1 MNIPF
6 KSINGL
12 FKLFRPRLA
21 LFIFLI
27 SIPFF
32 SLAQLQELGIPFQGV
47 AKDFS
52 GQFVNERVIY
62 IDLSII
68 SKEAPSYLLFNE
80 LHQTKTDEWGV
91 FSVLIGKGKTLG
103 ATFSKLSQL
112 DWTKGNYELQ
122 IKMAITPD
130 APLNDW
136 NYNQHFI
143 SLGSTPFG
151 VVPYALYSLTAGTAN
166 SNLNDKLAIADT
178 TQLLAP
184 YVRKVASIDR
194 VLLDSLLKF
203 KVALKDSGL
212 HYITPSQLNANLFDS
227 SFISNRIEQRMKY
240 SDTVY
245 LSNRIDTKLHKT
257 DTVFLSDRIDKK
269 LNKEDTLFMSERID
283 LKLNKRDT
291 SYLSNRVDEK
301 LNKIDTI
308 YLSNRINLMSLKSNK
323 SNDINLLSDYNHQKY
338 PSVKATKDYVDN
350 QVSMGA
356 ADATINNRGILQ
368 LAGDLTGDATEPRIA
383 LNAVTT
389 SKIVDAS
396 ITDAKIASGI
406 QASKVGLGNV
416 SNHAQI
422 YNLNGLIEQVQSFS
436 IPGVAGLAPNWISVG
451 ANHTIN
457 IPMANGSSVTAGLIS
472 KTDYD
477 HFNAAF
483 TNNINT
489 LTNSGNS
496 GAASLTGQSLNVPN
510 YSISGL
516 SGIVNP
522 NFILAGPINGA
533 AGTVQYRAL
542 VANDIPNHAANTTG
556 NAATASKLQTAS
568 LINNVLF
575 DGSAAIT
582 INATTSAD
590 LIFNQSGSGASTG
603 AAFNGSNTKTIS
615 YNTIGASPLAGS
627 TSLVSVG
634 TITAGTWA
642 GNIIGS
648 NYGGAGNVNG
658 ILKANGSGLISAAS
672 AVSDF
677 QVPLTFSAPLN
688 NDANTVA
695 IAQSNTNT
703 AGYLSSADWNSF
715 NNKINATEKAAVNG
729 VATLNALGKIPTS
742 QIPAISFSSGY
753 VVSSEAQMLALSAA
767 VVGSIAIRTDNS
779 KNYVLSATDPAV
791 SGNWLEL
798 LMPAAVSSVNGYTTG
813 SIVLTSSD
821 IAEGTKLY
829 FNNTRVRTAVD
840 AFLTGDLPMNY
851 NSSTGK
857 IGITQST
864 TSSNGYLSA
873 TDWNTFNNK
882 QNAFSSKTSN
892 TFFAA
897 PNGVDG
903 TPIFRTILAADIP
916 TLNQN
921 TTGNAA
927 SSNILT
933 NARTINGVDFDG
945 SANII
950 IPSNTSNALTF
961 NNSGTGAVSTTTF
974 NGSAPITISYNS
986 IGASP
991 LAGSNSITSIGTIT
1005 TGTWNANVLGSN
1017 YGGAGTISGILKAD
1031 GNGVVSAA
1039 VANTDF
1045 ESPLSFTAPLI
1056 RSSNTISAQTATTS
1070 NSGILSASDWQLFNS
1085 KQAALIAGV
1094 GVTLSGGNTMNIG
1107 QAVNTTSSPSFAGL
1121 TISGLNVSGL
1131 VANSAAGIL
1140 STIGVTGTGLVVK
1153 QNTPT
1158 LITPI
1163 LGNASATSISTGT
1176 ITATGSIVSNSDI
1189 TAKRFKLT
1197 MPLATT
1203 AASTTGV
1210 DLSTGN
1216 VFTINLVANIAT
1228 FNLTNPVVGTYLL
1241 KFVQDATGSRTVA
1254 FPVAWKW
1261 AGGIAPTLTL
1271 TASKL
1276 DIVTLIYD
1284 GTNYYATIVKN
1295 F

>member
-6 KSINGL
+6 ISVNALSNLI
-12 FKLFRPRLA
+12 RLRIA
-21 LFIFLI
+21 LFILLI

-32 SLAQLQELGIPFQGV
+32 SFAQVQELGIPFQGV

-68 SKEAPSYLLFNE
+68 SKEAPSNILFNE

-103 ATFSKLSQL
+103 ATFSKLNQL

-130 APLNDW
+130 APLSDW

-151 VVPYALYSLTAGTAN
+151 VVPYALYSLTAGSAN
-166 SNLNDKLAIADT
+166 SDLNDKLAIADT

-194 VLLDSLLKF
+194 VLLDSLLKL
-203 KVALKDSGL
+203 KIALKDSGVFF
-212 HYITPSQLNANLFDS
+212 ITPSQLNANRFDS
-227 SFISNRIEQRMKY
+227 SFISNSIEQRMKY

-245 LSNRIDTKLHKT
+245 LSNRIDAKLHKT
-257 DTVFLSDRIDKK
+257 DTISLSNRI
-269 LNKEDTLFMSERID
+269 E
-283 LKLNKRDT
+283 LKLNK
-291 SYLSNRVDEK
+291 L
-301 LNKIDTI
+301 DTI
-308 YLSNRINLMSLKSNK
+308 YLSNRVNEKLNKLDTVNLSNRMNLMSLESNK
-323 SNDINLLSDYNHQKY
+323 SNDLNLLSDYNHQKY
-338 PSVKATKDYVDN
+338 PSFKATKDYIDN

-356 ADATINNRGILQ
+356 PDATIINRGILQ
-368 LAGDLTGDATEPRIA
+368 LTADLTGTSTEPRIA
-383 LNAVTT
+383 LNAITT
-389 SKIVDAS
+389 SKIADAS
-396 ITDAKIASGI
+396 ITDAKIAFGI
-406 QASKVGLGNV
+406 QTSKVGLGNV

-422 YNLNGLIEQVQSFS
+422 YNLNGLTEQVQYFS
-436 IPGVAGLAPNWISVG
+436 TPGVAGLAPNWSSVG
-451 ANHTIN
+451 VNHILN
-457 IPMANGSSVTAGLIS
+457 IPMANVSSVTAGLIS
-472 KTDYD
+472 KADYD
-477 HFNAAF
+477 HFNIAY

-489 LTNSGNS
+489 LTNTGSS

-510 YSISGL
+510 YSITGL

-542 VANDIPNHAANTTG
+542 VASDIPNHAANTSG
-556 NAATASKLQTAS
+556 NAATASKLQTAR

-582 INATTSAD
+582 INATTNTD

-603 AAFNGSNTKTIS
+603 TAFNGSNTKTIS

-634 TITAGTWA
+634 TITSGTWA

-648 NYGGAGNVNG
+648 NYGGAGNVIG

-672 AVSDF
+672 ALSDF

-688 NDANTVA
+688 NNANTVT
-695 IAQSNTNT
+695 ITQSNTNT
-703 AGYLSSADWNSF
+703 AGYLSSSDWNSF
-715 NNKINATEKAAVNG
+715 NHKIDVTEKAAING

-753 VVSSEAQMLALSAA
+753 VVGSETQMLGLSAA

-840 AFLTGDLPMNY
+840 AFLTGDLPMSY

-857 IGITQST
+857 IGITQSS

-897 PNGVDG
+897 PNGIDG

-916 TLNQN
+916 TLNQS

-927 SSNILT
+927 SSDILS

-950 IPSNTSNALTF
+950 ITSNTSNALTL

-974 NGSAPITISYNS
+974 NGSAPITISYNT
-986 IGASP
+986 IGAAP
-991 LAGSNSITSIGTIT
+991 LAGSTSITTLGTIA
-1005 TGTWNANVLGSN
+1005 TGNWNAQVIGSN
-1017 YGGAGTISGILKAD
+1017 YGGAGGINGILKAD

-1039 VANTDF
+1039 ILNTDF
-1045 ESPLSFTAPLI
+1045 ESPLSFTTPLI

-1070 NSGILSASDWQLFNS
+1070 NSGILSASDWQLFNG
-1085 KQAALIAGV
+1085 KQATLIAGV
-1094 GVTLSGGNTMNIG
+1094 GVTISGGNTINIG

-1163 LGNASATSISTGT
+1163 LGNASATSISSGT
-1176 ITATGSIVSNSDI
+1176 ITATGSIVSNSDM
-1189 TAKRFKLT
+1189 TAKRYKLT
-1197 MPLATT
+1197 MPVATS
-1203 AASTTGV
+1203 ASSTTNL

-1216 VFTINLVANIAT
+1216 IFTINLVANIST
-1228 FNLTNPVVGTYLL
+1228 FNLTNPAVGTYLL
-1241 KFVQDATGSRTVA
+1241 KFVQDATGSRTVS
-1254 FPVAWKW
+1254 FPVAWNW
-1261 AGGIAPTLTL
+1261 AGGIAPII
-1271 TASKL
+1271 TATARKL